1 MPDDELRPEELSQE
15 SGKLTGSDA
24 QEKSADTGE
33 YKTIALRGMYE
44 NWFLDYAS
52 YVILERA
59 VPEMLDGLKPVQRRI
74 LHAMKE
80 LDDGRYN
87 KVANIIGHTMKYH
100 PHGDASIG
108 DALVQLGQKDLLID
122 MQGNWGNILTG
133 DSAAAPRYIE
143 ARLSKFA
150 NEVVFNPKTTTW
162 KSSYDG
168 RNQEPVNLPV
178 KFPLLLFQ
186 GVEGIAVGLSSKIM
200 PHNFNELIDAAIAHL
215 RGEDFELYPDFITG
229 GLVDVTRYNA
239 GLRSGKL
246 RIRAKISQLDKKTL
260 VISEI
265 PFGVNTT
272 TLIDSILKATDRGKI
287 KIRKIDDNT
296 AANVEILIH
305 LAPGVS
311 PDVTI
316 DALYAFTDC
325 EISESPNACVIH
337 QGKPIFTDVK
347 HILRETTQQTVE
359 LLRQELQ
366 IRLDELDQEWHVSSL
381 EKIFIEHEIY
391 LDIRKSQSYEE
402 ALRSIDIGLDPYKS
416 ILRRKVTRPDIE
428 RLTEIR
434 IKRISAYNT
443 FKAEEHIRDLDSE
456 MEEVKN
462 HLEHLIDY
470 TINYYKQIKKKYG
483 VGRER
488 KTEIRNFDNIEAATV
503 AVANQKLY
511 VNREEGFIGTSLK
524 KDEFVCD
531 CSDIDDLIVFR
542 QNATFVV
549 TKVAEKVFVGEVI
562 LHVDIFR
569 RNDERTIYNMVYQDG
584 KNGLAFVKRFA
595 VLGITR
601 DKDYDLSQGKAGSRV
616 LYFTANPNGEA
627 EVLKV
632 NLRPRPNLRKLSFE
646 YDFAA
651 LAIKTRSARG
661 NTLSKYIVRN
671 VQQKEN
677 GVSTLRAR
685 SIWYDDSVMRLNA
698 DARGRL
704 LGEFESD
711 DRIIVINASGHF
723 RFYGYDLSTHFDD
736 DMLIMEKYDPD
747 KIITA
752 LYIEGK
758 SGQIYLKRFQP
769 EVTERKTTFLGE
781 EPDSKLLA
789 VSLDYLP
796 QLKVIFDGKLNPKA
810 QSPEVINVSEFTEIK
825 NVKAK
830 GRKISNLAISRVNF
844 IEPLPYEPP
853 IPEEQEIDGQEEER
867 EESDKLSSEKKPKAD
882 DGTLMLDFED

>member
-1 MPDDELRPEELSQE
+1 MNDDNLRPDNLPEEQGLP
-15 SGKLTGSDA
+15 
-24 QEKSADTGE
+24 EKEIQPEKQTDTGE
-33 YKTIALRGMYE
+33 YKTIALKGMYQ

-150 NEVVFNPKTTTW
+150 NEVVFNPKTTKW
-162 KSSYDG
+162 KPSYDG

-215 RGEDFELYPDFITG
+215 RNEEFELYPDFNTG
-229 GLVDVTRYNA
+229 GLVDVTRYSSGNR
-239 GLRSGKL
+239 GGKL

-260 VISEI
+260 VITEI
-265 PFGVNTT
+265 PFGVTT
-272 TLIDSILKATDRGKI
+272 STLIDSILKANDRGKI

-296 AANVEILIH
+296 AENVEILIH
-305 LAPGVS
+305 LAPNVS
-311 PDVTI
+311 PDLTI

-337 QGKPIFTDVK
+337 NGKPIFTDVK
-347 HILRETTQQTVE
+347 HILKVTTGQTVE

-366 IRLDELDQEWHVSSL
+366 IRLDELREEWHNASL
-381 EKIFIEHEIY
+381 EKIFIEKEIY
-391 LDIRKSQSYEE
+391 LDIRKSESFDE
-402 ALRSIDIGLDPYKS
+402 AIRTIDAGLEPYKPL
-416 ILRRKVTRPDIE
+416 LRRKITRADIE

-443 FKAEEHIRDLDSE
+443 FKAEEHIRNLDGD
-456 MEEVKN
+456 MEEVQN
-462 HLEHLIDY
+462 HLDHLIDY
-470 TINYYKQIKKKYG
+470 TINWYKQLKKKYG
-483 VGRER
+483 PGRER
-488 KTEIRNFDNIEAATV
+488 KTEIRNFDNIEAAAV

-511 VNREEGFIGTSLK
+511 VNKEEGFIGTALK
-524 KDEFVCD
+524 KDEYVCD
-531 CSDIDDLIVFR
+531 CSDIDDIIAFR
-542 QNATFVV
+542 SNGTFIV
-549 TKVAEKVFVGEVI
+549 TKVAEKAFVGEGI
-562 LHVDIFR
+562 IHVDVFR
-569 RNDERTIYNMVYQDG
+569 RNDDRTVYNMVYQDG
-584 KNGLAFVKRFA
+584 KNGLSFVKRFS
-595 VLGITR
+595 VVGITR
-601 DKDYDLSQGKAGSRV
+601 DKEYDLTQGKEGSRV
-616 LYFTANPNGEA
+616 QYFTANPNGEA
-627 EVLKV
+627 EVVKV
-632 NLRPRPNLRKLSFE
+632 TLRPRPNLRKLSFE
-646 YDFAA
+646 YDFAL
-651 LAIKTRSARG
+651 LAIKTRTARG
-661 NTLSKYIVRN
+661 NTLSKYLVRN

-685 SIWYDDSVMRLNA
+685 SIWYDETVMRLNA
-698 DARGRL
+698 DGRGRL

-711 DRIIVINASGHF
+711 DKILTINASGHY
-723 RFYGYDLSTHFDD
+723 RFYGYDLATHFEDD
-736 DMLIMEKYDPD
+736 LLVLEKYDPD
-747 KIITA
+747 KVISS
-752 LYIEGK
+752 LYLEGK
-758 SGQIYLKRFQP
+758 TGLVYLKRFQP
-769 EVTERKTTFLGE
+769 EITDRKTSFLGD
-781 EPDSKLLA
+781 EPESKLLA

-796 QLKVIFDGKLNPKA
+796 RVKVVFDGKLNPRPYA
-810 QSPEVINVSEFTEIK
+810 PEVINVADFIDIK
-825 NVKAK
+825 SFKAK
-830 GRKISNLAISRVNF
+830 GKRVSNLAIARVDF
-844 IEPLPYEPP
+844 IDPLPYTPPVVEPDETFD
-853 IPEEQEIDGQEEER
+853 EETET
-867 EESDKLSSEKKPKAD
+867 LNEKTNTPKPGNQAGLLPLEFD
-882 DGTLMLDFED
+882 D

>member
-1 MPDDELRPEELSQE
+1 MQEEELSPDTVPEEAMPVPDENQTD
-15 SGKLTGSDA
+15 KAT
-24 QEKSADTGE
+24 DTGE
-33 YKTIALRGMYE
+33 YKTIALRGMYKS
-44 NWFLDYAS
+44 WFLDYAS

-150 NEVVFNPKTTTW
+150 NEVVFNPKTTKW

-168 RNQEPVNLPV
+168 RNQEPINLPV

-215 RGEDFELYPDFITG
+215 RGEDFELYPDFLTG
-229 GLVDVTRYNA
+229 GLVDVTRYNN

-260 VISEI
+260 VITEI

-272 TLIDSILKATDRGKI
+272 TLIDSILKANDRGKI

-296 AANVEILIH
+296 AENVEILIH
-305 LAPGVS
+305 LTPGVS
-311 PDVTI
+311 PDLTI
-316 DALYAFTDC
+316 DALFAFTDC

-337 QGKPIFTDVK
+337 KGKPIFTDVK
-347 HILRETTQQTVE
+347 HILRETTQQTVDLLGEE
-359 LLRQELQ
+359 LR
-366 IRLDELDQEWHVSSL
+366 IRLDELNEEWHGASL

-391 LDIRKSQSYEE
+391 LDIRKSQSYDE
-402 ALRSIDIGLDPYKS
+402 ALKTIDIGLDPFKPA
-416 ILRRKVTRPDIE
+416 LRRKVTRPDIE

-443 FKAEEHIRDLDSE
+443 FKAEEHIRNLDAE
-456 MEEVKN
+456 MEEVQN

-470 TINYYKQIKKKYG
+470 TINYFKQIKKKYG
-483 VGRER
+483 IGRER
-488 KTEIRNFDNIEAATV
+488 KTEIRNFDNIEAAAV

-511 VNREEGFIGTSLK
+511 VNREEGFIGTGLK
-524 KDEFVCD
+524 KDEYVCD
-531 CSDIDDLIVFR
+531 CSDIDDIIIFR
-542 QNATFVV
+542 TNGTFVV
-549 TKVAEKVFVGEVI
+549 NKVADKVFVGEGI
-562 LHVDIFR
+562 LHVDVFR
-569 RNDERTIYNMVYQDG
+569 RNDDRTIYNMVYQDG

-595 VLGITR
+595 VIGITR
-601 DKDYDLSQGKAGSRV
+601 DKEYDLTQGKAGSRV

-627 EVLKV
+627 EVVKV

-646 YDFAA
+646 YDFAT
-651 LAIKTRSARG
+651 LAIKIRTAKG

-677 GVSTLRAR
+677 GISTLRAR

-698 DARGRL
+698 DGRGRH
-704 LGEFESD
+704 LGTFESD
-711 DRIIVINASGHF
+711 DKILVISASGHY
-723 RFYGYDLSTHFDD
+723 RFYGYELSTHFDA
-736 DMLIMEKYDPD
+736 DMVVMEKFDAE

-758 SGQIYLKRFQP
+758 TGQIYLKRFQP
-769 EVTERKTTFLGE
+769 EVTDRKTSFLGD
-781 EPDSKLLA
+781 EPDTKLIA

-796 QLKVIFDGKLNPKA
+796 QVKVIFDGKLNPKPYA
-810 QSPEVINVSEFTEIK
+810 PEVINVSEFIDVK
-825 NVKAK
+825 SFKAK
-830 GRKISNLAISRVNF
+830 GKRVSSLAISRVNF
-844 IEPLPYEPP
+844 IDPLPWEPP
-853 IPEEQEIDGQEEER
+853 VVEISEEEEDDSTPT
-867 EESDKLSSEKKPKAD
+867 EEKPHERKTRND
-882 DGTLMLDFED
+882 DGMLTLKFDD